1 LWLRFSHNC
10 FEKITNLAFLLPTV
24 VLLKTLYF

>member
-1 LWLRFSHNC
+1 LWLRSSQNC
-10 FEKITNLAFLLPTV
+10 FEKITNLVLLLPTV